1 MKRDLVNR
9 TKLEEAIPIQT
20 PLVVHVDTNNVCNFR
35 CKFCTTGDHAL
46 LAKYERPKGFM
57 TFELFRKI
65 IDDLTQFESK
75 VKDLIFHKNGEPLLH
90 PDIVQMI
97 RYAKEKNVAKRT
109 ILVTN
114 ASNLTPRLAR
124 GIADSGIDYIQIS
137 MQAVSDEG
145 YKEVSQVNVSYDK
158 LVFAVGYLY
167 AHKKESTH
175 LNVKIMDIGLSE
187 EEKQKFNED
196 FKNICNTVG
205 IEHPISYTQPN
216 IKDTSLGL
224 KRETTHDAYSA
235 SYKEICTLPFYT
247 MNINFNGKVSAC
259 SFDWRHKQIMGE
271 VDKTPLKE
279 IWFDERYN
287 NFRKLQLQKKRNE
300 NEFCNGCEAVY
311 NLLDNIDM
319 YGEELLKRFK

>member
-20 PLVVHVDTNNVCNFR
+20 PFVVHVDTNNVCNFR
-35 CKFCTTGDHAL
+35 CKFCTTGDHEL

-57 TFELFRKI
+57 TFELFKKI
-65 IDDLTQFESK
+65 IDDLTQFENK

-97 RYAKEKNVAKRT
+97 KYAKEKDVANRT

-114 ASNLTPRLAR
+114 ASNFTPRLAR
-124 GIADSGIDYIQIS
+124 EIAGSGIDYIQIS

-145 YKEVSQVNVSYDK
+145 YKKVSQVNVSYDK
-158 LVFAVGYLY
+158 LVFAIGYFY

-175 LNVKIMDIGLSE
+175 LNVKLMDIGLSE
-187 EEKQKFNED
+187 EEKQRFNED
-196 FKNICNTVG
+196 FKNICNTIG

-224 KRETTHDAYSA
+224 KKETTHDAYSA
-235 SYKEICTLPFYT
+235 TYKEICTLPFYM

-271 VDKTPLKE
+271 ADKTSLKE
-279 IWFDERYN
+279 IWLDERYN
-287 NFRKLQLQKKRNE
+287 NFRKMQLQKKRNE

-319 YGEELLKRFK
+319 YGEELLKRFE

>member
-20 PLVVHVDTNNVCNFR
+20 PFVVHVDTNNVCNFR

-57 TFELFRKI
+57 AFELFRKI

-90 PDIVQMI
+90 PDIVRMI
-97 RYAKEKNVAKRT
+97 RYAKEKSVAKRT

-167 AHKKESTH
+167 AHKKKSTH

-196 FKNICNTVG
+196 FKDICNTVG
-205 IEHPISYTQPN
+205 IEHPISYTQPD